1 MEIDVQKCKDE
12 LNKNGYSRLA
22 TMLTANI
29 RTMIGFPTD
38 VLSSICH
45 LFSILSAFFYGTTR
59 PHLTCLVVSII
70 FIRQLMI
77 PIDNIFICSIFFNIH
92 QNYRWWSSQNL
103 SFFHSFTMF
112 SPKKMKQISE
122 LRPLSVPRRTWTPWK
137 PPTTTWPSSWR
148 ATRRTCEAWRTWER
162 CGRKKKE
169 HRGMSTWL
177 VGGWWL

>member
-45 LFSILSAFFYGTTR
+45 LFSILSVFFYGTTR

-77 PIDNIFICSIFFNIH
+77 PIDNIFICSIFTRILDDHPRISHF
-92 QNYRWWSSQNL
+92 L
-103 SFFHSFTMF
+103 HSFTMF
-112 SPKKMKQISE
+112 PPKKWETSSE
-122 LRPLSVPRRTWTPWK
+122 LRPLSVPRRTWTP
-137 PPTTTWPSSWR
+137 
-148 ATRRTCEAWRTWER
+148 
-162 CGRKKKE
+162 
-169 HRGMSTWL
+169 
-177 VGGWWL
+177 